1 MTESTNEIISQ
12 YLNDF
17 KKHLLMQLKDFHPSS
32 VVADVENMQR
42 FICNYTDL
50 KIAEPLKLK
59 KDTKK
64 PRKKNINLQ
73 KCWAKLESGCQCKR
87 KQQTHTSYCKEHINN
102 TSFGIITDNAD
113 QTEINNNEKKSTM
126 NLFIQNINGIH
137 YFVDEKQ
144 NVYKSE
150 SILAQNSQP
159 KIIGTTAD
167 DMFS

>member
-1 MTESTNEIISQ
+1 
-12 YLNDF
+12 
-17 KKHLLMQLKDFHPSS
+17 
-32 VVADVENMQR
+32 
-42 FICNYTDL
+42 
-50 KIAEPLKLK
+50 
-59 KDTKK
+59 
-64 PRKKNINLQ
+64 
-73 KCWAKLESGCQCKR
+73 
-87 KQQTHTSYCKEHINN
+87 
-102 TSFGIITDNAD
+102 
-113 QTEINNNEKKSTM
+113 M